1 MNKTD
6 DRNLYALARHLGV
19 GCALL
24 GVLSGAC
31 EDKKGKPTDA
41 VAPQSS
47 GSSTVV
53 PPGTVKLTIAY
64 GSEKKTWLEEQ
75 AKKFEASGAKT
86 ASGKRIK
93 IETKATGSGE
103 AMQGVLEGT
112 SKPHVFS
119 PASNLYV
126 SLLNDFWQQK
136 PGNTK
141 PLTKGGDALVLSPI
155 VIGMWKPMAEAL
167 GWPKKQL
174 SWRDLLKV
182 ATDPKGWATYKF
194 PEWGR
199 FKFAHTHPEFSN
211 SGYQAILAEA
221 YAGAGT
227 SKDLTLADLDA
238 KPTRQFLTDVEQTI
252 VHYGKSTGFFMEKM
266 EDRGPTFLSAAVL
279 YENLVIES
287 YGKGKAQQPL
297 VAVYPT
303 EGTFWSDHPYA
314 VLDAPWV
321 GADER
326 AAADAFQTFL
336 KDRPAQERAM
346 ELGFRPADPKITIAA
361 PIDMAHGV
369 DPKQPQTLL
378 PLPDAKVLER
388 LLQVWNETKKG
399 ADVLF
404 VFDKSGSMRGRP
416 LQEAKSGAKTF
427 VKALADRDEVTLLF
441 FDNQVYPPVGPN
453 KLASQRETT
462 NGRIDMTIADG
473 GTALYDAIAQAYDI
487 ALARAK
493 TQPHQIHAVVV
504 MTDGKDENSKMT
516 LEQLKAKFPK
526 EEGAG
531 GFGVKVFTIAY
542 GAQAEG
548 QILAEIAEAAKGS
561 SAKGNV
567 DTIKDVYLEMAS
579 FF

>member
-1 MNKTD
+1 
-6 DRNLYALARHLGV
+6 
-19 GCALL
+19 
-24 GVLSGAC
+24 
-31 EDKKGKPTDA
+31 
-41 VAPQSS
+41 
-47 GSSTVV
+47 
-53 PPGTVKLTIAY
+53 
-64 GSEKKTWLEEQ
+64 
-75 AKKFEASGAKT
+75 
-86 ASGKRIK
+86 
-93 IETKATGSGE
+93 
-103 AMQGVLEGT
+103 
-112 SKPHVFS
+112 
-119 PASNLYV
+119 
-126 SLLNDFWQQK
+126 
-136 PGNTK
+136 
-141 PLTKGGDALVLSPI
+141 
-155 VIGMWKPMAEAL
+155 
-167 GWPKKQL
+167 
-174 SWRDLLKV
+174 
-182 ATDPKGWATYKF
+182 
-194 PEWGR
+194 
-199 FKFAHTHPEFSN
+199 
-211 SGYQAILAEA
+211 
-221 YAGAGT
+221 
-227 SKDLTLADLDA
+227 
-238 KPTRQFLTDVEQTI
+238 
-252 VHYGKSTGFFMEKM
+252 
-266 EDRGPTFLSAAVL
+266 VL

-297 VAVYPT
+297 VAIYPT

-314 VLDAPWV
+314 ILDAPWV

-326 AAADAFQTFL
+326 SAAEAFQTFL

-361 PIDMAHGV
+361 PIDAAHGV

-416 LQEAKSGAKTF
+416 LQEAKGGAKAF

-453 KLASQRETT
+453 KLATQRETI

-473 GTALYDAIAQAYDI
+473 GTALYDAIAQAYDV
-487 ALARAK
+487 ALGRAK
-493 TQPHQIHAVVV
+493 TQPNQIHAVVV

-516 LEQLKAKFPK
+516 LDQLKAKFPK
-526 EEGAG
+526 EEGTA

-548 QILAEIAEAAKGS
+548 QILADIAEAAKGS
-561 SAKGNV
+561 SAKGSV